1 MKDLQKYTDDQLRE
15 ELKRRARER
24 RANTPREII
33 YKEFE
38 ATICEVLNVKQKY
51 NGHTSYLPF
60 KQWSFKVD
68 DVTSDLARMH
78 YKDVYKLAR
87 GVFYKNNAPRVG
99 DRVKLRYRKRKNGFE
114 CFDLVNARIFEVIKG
129 KED

>member
-1 MKDLQKYTDDQLRE
+1 MKDLQNYTDEQLRD

-38 ATICEVLNVKQKY
+38 ATIMQVYNVKQKY

-60 KQWSFKVD
+60 KQWSYRVKD
-68 DVTSDLARMH
+68 IKSDLARMH
-78 YKDVYKLAR
+78 PADVYKLAR
-87 GVFYKNNAPRVG
+87 GVFKKDNAPIVG
-99 DRVKLRYRKRKNGFE
+99 DRVKLRYRKTKRGYEGF
-114 CFDLVNARIFEVIKG
+114 DIDKARIVEIVKVEV
-129 KED
+129 